1 METIFKY
8 HLLKCSITG
17 VDHAGHKFGP
27 DHPEMS
33 RKLAEMNTV
42 IGEVIR
48 GLPPDTVLFV
58 FGDHGMTSQGD
69 HGGDSESELT
79 AGMFVYSPSLA
90 MRAGRGEAV
99 AQIDLVPSLSLLLGV
114 PIPFSNLGAIIEDL
128 FVPTTLLRD
137 KRHVKLASYSSE
149 DLSNFRLPYLKN
161 NVHQVYRYLTAYL
174 SQGGTFPEASNS
186 KIRQLASQVINKP
199 GALSHKQLIE
209 LLANSRT
216 FLQQARLMCQSV
228 WVEFNLSAMS
238 HSLNLLLLHS
248 CVLTLVILKPHTRL
262 LSMLISS
269 VTLLMSLLVG
279 GFVGVTVFCLTGFSF
294 YILSTGF
301 AAGFSILAQG
311 VTLLW
316 KLRQSLL
323 SIVKTLVSSVNPE
336 NIFLT
341 LVYCTT
347 LVLNFSN
354 SFVVQQAAVLNFLLV
369 SVLLMFVY
377 KHRGSSS
384 ALCLGLLSVACCGLL
399 QLSMMYVRC
408 REEQGQA
415 CVSTQFHKPLS
426 TLPQS
431 AGIYKNWRYF
441 FTNFSLLL
449 TCCSLHYILSKGGN
463 LNGISV
469 PVLISGYF
477 PWIIS
482 IVMSSYWALQAFPTK
497 LISALL
503 PWQQNLLAQLVMF
516 LSCAGLLTLVINPKL
531 VYLIPKKRR
540 VNHLVPKQENVAT
553 YFNYLKSNW
562 KSSLTD
568 SHHPMAIAYGLGTC
582 LSAVTISVTTFLSL
596 LSMLVLGDGQ
606 APAVCLHL
614 AISAVILLVTSPSRL
629 SPDLSTSS
637 LFRVPGSV
645 ILVWF
650 LLDSLA
656 FFTTGHQPTFPH
668 IQRSAAFVGF
678 QGTEF
683 GGDSWLGHI
692 IPILLV
698 GWNTFATVIISGVSL
713 PLLLLAPPFISLHIP
728 SLRPQS
734 APPSDSQNM
743 IGDDFSTD
751 LSAGEAIFLDRAEET
766 RGAVLILSCQ
776 YLVIKATKMIT
787 SVLAAALLRRH
798 LMVWKIFA
806 PNFIFEAIGF
816 CVSLVSVM
824 VGFLIFNR
832 SLSVLTKWYCK
843 IQKQ

>member
-1 METIFKY
+1 M
-8 HLLKCSITG
+8 
-17 VDHAGHKFGP
+17 DHAGHKFGP

-33 RKLAEMNTV
+33 RKLDEMNSV
-42 IGEVIR
+42 IGEVIK
-48 GLPPDTVLFV
+48 GLPSDTVLFV
-58 FGDHGMTSQGD
+58 FGDHGMTSSGD
-69 HGGDSESELT
+69 HGGDSESEVT
-79 AGMFVYSPSLA
+79 AGMFVYSPSLG
-90 MRAGRGEAV
+90 MRSGRGEPV

-114 PIPFSNLGAIIEDL
+114 PIPFSNLGALIEDF

-137 KRHVKLASYSSE
+137 KHHVKHASYSSE
-149 DLSNFRLPYLKN
+149 DLVNFRLPYIKN
-161 NVHQVYRYLTAYL
+161 NVHQVHRYLTAYL

-186 KIRQLASQVINKP
+186 RIRQLATQVINKP
-199 GALSHKQLIE
+199 GALSHKQLVE
-209 LLANSRT
+209 LMANSRT
-216 FLQQARLMCQSV
+216 FLQEARTMCQSV
-228 WVEFNLSAMS
+228 WVEFNLPAMN

-248 CVLTLVILKPHTRL
+248 CVLTLIILKPHTRL

-269 VTLLMSLLVG
+269 VTLIVSLLVG
-279 GFVGVTVFCLTGFSF
+279 GFVGVTVFCLTGFSLQL
-294 YILSTGF
+294 LSTGF

-311 VTLLW
+311 ITLLW

-323 SIVKTLVSSVNPE
+323 SIVKTFLASVNPE
-336 NIFLT
+336 TVFLA
-341 LVYCTT
+341 LVYCAT

-354 SFVVQQAAVLNFLLV
+354 SFVVFQAAVLNFLLV
-369 SVLLMFVY
+369 SVLLVTVY
-377 KHRGSSS
+377 KHRGTRQ
-384 ALCLGLLSVACCGLL
+384 ALPWALVALLGCGLV

-408 REEQGQA
+408 REEQGRD

-463 LNGISV
+463 LNGISI
-469 PVLISGYF
+469 PVLVSGYF

-482 IVMSSYWALQAFPTK
+482 LIMSSYWALQAFPTK

-503 PWQQNLLAQLVMF
+503 PWQQNLLAQLVMG
-516 LSCAGLLTLVINPKL
+516 LSFAGILTLVINPKL

-540 VNHLVPKQENVAT
+540 MNHLVPKQENVAT

-568 SHHPMAIAYGLGTC
+568 SQNPMTVAYGLGTC
-582 LSAVTISVTTFLSL
+582 LSAVVISVTTFLSL
-596 LSMLVLGDGQ
+596 ISMLVLGDGQ
-606 APAVCLHL
+606 APAICLHL
-614 AISAVILLVTSPSRL
+614 AISSVILLVTTPPRL
-629 SPDLSTSS
+629 SPHLNTNS
-637 LFRVPGSV
+637 LFRVPGPV
-645 ILVWF
+645 ILLWF

-668 IQRSAAFVGF
+668 IQWSAAFVGF

-692 IPILLV
+692 IPITLV
-698 GWNTFATVIISGVSL
+698 GWNTFSTVIISGVSL

-734 APPSDSQNM
+734 SPQSADTQNM
-743 IGDDFSTD
+743 IGDDFYTE

-766 RGAVLILSCQ
+766 RGALLILSCQ
-776 YLVIKATKMIT
+776 YLVIKAAKMIT
-787 SVLAAALLRRH
+787 SVLAAAVLRRH

-806 PNFIFEAIGF
+806 PNFIFEAVGF

-824 VGFLIFNR
+824 VGFLIFTR
-832 SLSVLTKWYCK
+832 TLSVLSKWYCK